1 MYRPLLVSLVALT
14 ASACT
19 PSRTAQFTR
28 DVFPTFSYR
37 PIAVETIHIVES
49 PADVRVCRRLGDVSP
64 PVSTGPGFDPAAE
77 GMLEGTVAL
86 GGTHLY
92 LEKRSS
98 DWAVVRGIAY
108 DCTANPRRL
117 ETVIRA
123 KG

>member
-1 MYRPLLVSLVALT
+1 MHRALLVSLMALS

-19 PSRTAQFTR
+19 PSQTAQFSR

-37 PIAVETIHIVES
+37 PIPVERIQIVDS
-49 PADVRVCRRLGDVSP
+49 PADVRVCRNLGAVSP
-64 PVSTGPGFDPAAE
+64 TVSTTPGFNQATE
-77 GMLEGTVAL
+77 SMLEATVAL

-92 LEKRSS
+92 LEKRSP
-98 DWAVVRGIAY
+98 DWSLTGGIAY
-108 DCTANPRRL
+108 DCNAAQRQ